1 MKIDRNGQTTK
12 DGDQKFALNANK
24 INKEGICTFIKLIF

>member
-1 MKIDRNGQTTK
+1 MKIDQNGQTPN
-12 DGDQKFALNANK
+12 DGDQKIALNANK